1 MPVVLRGKCGLG
13 IAQTGTGKTAAFTLP
28 ILARL
33 AQNPVQRMRH
43 STRVL
48 VLSPTRELASQIA
61 ESFRVYGRNLKMTV
75 ATVFG
80 GVPINRQRIML
91 QSGVDV
97 LVATPGRLLDLI
109 DQRILT
115 LNHVEVLV
123 LDEADQML
131 DLGFIHALRS
141 EDNKSD

>member
-1 MPVVLRGKCGLG
+1 
-13 IAQTGTGKTAAFTLP
+13 
-28 ILARL
+28 
-33 AQNPVQRMRH
+33 MRH

-97 LVATPGRLLDLI
+97 LVATPGRLLELI

-115 LNHVEVLV
+115 LNNVEVLV
-123 LDEADQML
+123 LYEADQML
-131 DLGFIHALRS
+131 NLGFIHALRRLWPMLPTNHPTMFLS
-141 EDNKSD
+141 HTLNLYK

>member
-1 MPVVLRGKCGLG
+1 
-13 IAQTGTGKTAAFTLP
+13 
-28 ILARL
+28 
-33 AQNPVQRMRH
+33 
-43 STRVL
+43 
-48 VLSPTRELASQIA
+48 
-61 ESFRVYGRNLKMTV
+61 MTV

-131 DLGFIHALRS
+131 DLGFIHALRRLVPMLPKRRQTLFFS
-141 EDNKSD
+141 ATIPKHHAKRPEEGR

>member
-1 MPVVLRGKCGLG
+1 
-13 IAQTGTGKTAAFTLP
+13 
-28 ILARL
+28 
-33 AQNPVQRMRH
+33 MRH

-131 DLGFIHALRS
+131 DLGFKIGRASCR
-141 EDNKSD
+141 ERVGQYV

>member
-1 MPVVLRGKCGLG
+1 
-13 IAQTGTGKTAAFTLP
+13 
-28 ILARL
+28 
-33 AQNPVQRMRH
+33 MRH
-43 STRVL
+43 CTRVR
-48 VLSPTRELASQIA
+48 VLSPTREHESQIA

-80 GVPINRQRIML
+80 GVPINRQRLML

-123 LDEADQML
+123 LDEAAQML
-131 DLGFIHALRS
+131 DLVLNHASRRIVLLLPQRPPTLFLERKRTRLNS
-141 EDNKSD
+141 SK

>member
-1 MPVVLRGKCGLG
+1 
-13 IAQTGTGKTAAFTLP
+13 
-28 ILARL
+28 
-33 AQNPVQRMRH
+33 MRH

-61 ESFRVYGRNLKMTV
+61 ESLRVYGRNLKMTV

-123 LDEADQML
+123 LDEA
-131 DLGFIHALRS
+131 RS
-141 EDNKSD
+141 EERRVGKECVSTCRSRWSP

>member
-1 MPVVLRGKCGLG
+1 
-13 IAQTGTGKTAAFTLP
+13 
-28 ILARL
+28 
-33 AQNPVQRMRH
+33 
-43 STRVL
+43 
-48 VLSPTRELASQIA
+48 
-61 ESFRVYGRNLKMTV
+61 MTV

-131 DLGFIHALRS
+131 DLGFIHALRRIVPMLPKRRQTLFFS
-141 EDNKSD
+141 ATMPKQIAELAARYLTDTVKLAVTSVATTAARIDQSGLFVDHPTIQA

>member
-1 MPVVLRGKCGLG
+1 
-13 IAQTGTGKTAAFTLP
+13 
-28 ILARL
+28 
-33 AQNPVQRMRH
+33 
-43 STRVL
+43 
-48 VLSPTRELASQIA
+48 
-61 ESFRVYGRNLKMTV
+61 MTV

-131 DLGFIHALRS
+131 DLGFIHALRRIVPMQPKRRQTLFFS
-141 EDNKSD
+141 ATMPKQIDEIAARYLNAPVKERKSTRL

>member
-1 MPVVLRGKCGLG
+1 
-13 IAQTGTGKTAAFTLP
+13 
-28 ILARL
+28 
-33 AQNPVQRMRH
+33 
-43 STRVL
+43 
-48 VLSPTRELASQIA
+48 
-61 ESFRVYGRNLKMTV
+61 MTV

-131 DLGFIHALRS
+131 DLGFIHALRRIVPMLPKRRQTLFFSATMPKQIAELAARYLTDPVKVAVTPVATTAARLDPRATVDRKSVGKGKRGS
-141 EDNKSD
+141 EGGT

>member
-1 MPVVLRGKCGLG
+1 
-13 IAQTGTGKTAAFTLP
+13 
-28 ILARL
+28 
-33 AQNPVQRMRH
+33 
-43 STRVL
+43 
-48 VLSPTRELASQIA
+48 
-61 ESFRVYGRNLKMTV
+61 MTV

-131 DLGFIHALRS
+131 DLGFIHALRRIVPMLPKRRQTLFFS
-141 EDNKSD
+141 ATMPKQIAELAARYLTDPVKDAVTPAATTAERIDQRVKFVEQHKNQNRKRGLKGKK

>member
-1 MPVVLRGKCGLG
+1 
-13 IAQTGTGKTAAFTLP
+13 
-28 ILARL
+28 
-33 AQNPVQRMRH
+33 
-43 STRVL
+43 
-48 VLSPTRELASQIA
+48 
-61 ESFRVYGRNLKMTV
+61 MTV

-131 DLGFIHALRS
+131 DLGFIHALRRIVPMLPKRRQTLFFSATMPKQIAELAARYLTDRS
-141 EDNKSD
+141 EEHTSELQSLMRISYAVFC